1 MNNLI
6 LIIPSLNELLG
17 FFIFLILLYSFS
29 VIGSQISGLKDLPI
43 NLTLGWSI
51 FVILFHFFTII
62 FNTKLSFFFIIYIF
76 IFILFYIFSKEKLIQ
91 KENFKSFYFLAPLLI
106 ILISTKSFGWDT
118 FAFYLPRTDFL
129 LKFNE
134 LPTDIFRSN
143 YPFTNSILYHF
154 VNFFFNKNIESIP
167 AIFDFVLLFLS
178 SLVFVNIFRL
188 NKSNIINIIPF
199 IFLIVFFNPIVMNVY
214 SYSAY
219 EDLQVSFAIL
229 ISVYFLYL
237 KDFCIQK
244 FNYTD
249 SVIIGLIFSLLS
261 LNKITGVVHLFS
273 ISLFFIII
281 NLKIKNIN
289 AYNIKKLLIIFLIP
303 IVQLLLW
310 TYHIYANEIFVAK
323 EISGF
328 RDEIFKNIM
337 NGYYKQF
344 FQKKLL
350 ISSIFIIPIFSIIFF
365 FLKKFL
371 KKIYS
376 YY

>member
-1 MNNLI
+1 
-6 LIIPSLNELLG
+6 
-17 FFIFLILLYSFS
+17 
-29 VIGSQISGLKDLPI
+29 
-43 NLTLGWSI
+43 
-51 FVILFHFFTII
+51 
-62 FNTKLSFFFIIYIF
+62 
-76 IFILFYIFSKEKLIQ
+76 
-91 KENFKSFYFLAPLLI
+91 
-106 ILISTKSFGWDT
+106 
-118 FAFYLPRTDFL
+118 
-129 LKFNE
+129 
-134 LPTDIFRSN
+134 
-143 YPFTNSILYHF
+143 
-154 VNFFFNKNIESIP
+154 
-167 AIFDFVLLFLS
+167 
-178 SLVFVNIFRL
+178 
-188 NKSNIINIIPF
+188 
-199 IFLIVFFNPIVMNVY
+199 MNVY

-344 FQKKLL
+344 FQKKVIDKLN
-350 ISSIFIIPIFSIIFF
+350 FYHTNFFHYF
-365 FLKKFL
+365 FL
-371 KKIYS
+371 S
-376 YY
+376 